1 MYKILRETEGT
12 RNEDQVYL
20 IKEMLKKIKKK
31 KIKVCLKIENS

>member
-31 KIKVCLKIENS
+31 K

>member
-31 KIKVCLKIENS
+31 KK

>member
-12 RNEDQVYL
+12 RNEDQLYL

-31 KIKVCLKIENS
+31 K